1 MRKFNWGQKMIFFAI
16 IFMLMVIGLVAKMM
30 GHAEQLVDENY
41 YEKGLSYQ
49 TEIDAH
55 ENQDYIFKYQESLKL
70 ITFSSP
76 DADSVIL
83 FAMRP
88 SNQAL
93 DFSMKLIADGHKT
106 FSYPTDDMDK
116 GPWNI
121 RIQWNSKS
129 KTWIADQKIILP

>member
-55 ENQDYIFKYQESLKL
+55 ENQDYIFKYQDSLKL

-93 DFSMKLIADGHKT
+93 DFSMKLIEDGHKT